1 MATEFDT
8 KRSTLGR
15 APWRK
20 RDARATTR
28 AVRRSNRVHDGF
40 TLVELCV
47 AMGLFAVL
55 VGTAMAAFP
64 RTPYA
69 VWTAQA
75 ELVAELRR
83 TRNDALTKGDHFRMV
98 LTGPT
103 TWETHRL
110 SLVGG
115 AWVSGGAPI
124 RQGTLPKGAAMT
136 SGVGGQFEY
145 TTRGLL
151 VTPDAAA
158 TIVVEDEDNAHQ
170 RAVTVWPSG
179 QVAPA

>member
-1 MATEFDT
+1 MSTEIAANGATH
-8 KRSTLGR
+8 RR
-15 APWRK
+15 APWRT
-20 RDARATTR
+20 RDEHATPHQTS
-28 AVRRSNRVHDGF
+28 RSKRVHGF

-75 ELVAELRR
+75 ELVAEFRR
-83 TRNDALTKGDHFRMV
+83 ARNDALTKGDHFKV
-98 LTGPT
+98 VVTGPT
-103 TWETHRL
+103 TYATYRM

-115 AWVSGGAPI
+115 VWVQNPSPV
-124 RQGTLPKGAAMT
+124 RSGTLPLGAEIT
-136 SGVGGQFEY
+136 TGVGGEFEY
-145 TTRGLL
+145 TTRGLML
-151 VTPDAAA
+151 APGAA
-158 TIVVEDEDNAHQ
+158 TTITIEDEDSAHQ
-170 RAVTVWPSG
+170 RGVAVWPSG

>member
-1 MATEFDT
+1 MATDLGT
-8 KRSTLGR
+8 KQSTLGR
-15 APWRK
+15 APWRT
-20 RDARATTR
+20 RDALATTR
-28 AVRRSNRVHDGF
+28 GVRRSNPVHGF

-47 AMGLFAVL
+47 AMGLLAII
-55 VGTAMAAFP
+55 VGTALAAFP

-83 TRNDALTKGDHFRMV
+83 ARNDALTKGDHFRVV
-98 LTGPT
+98 LTSAT

-110 SLVGG
+110 NLVGG
-115 AWVSGGAPI
+115 VWVPTGAPI
-124 RQGTLPKGAAMT
+124 RQGTLPSGAAMT

-145 TTRGLL
+145 TTRGLML
-151 VTPDAAA
+151 APGAAT
-158 TIVVEDEDNAHQ
+158 TIVVEDEDSLLQ
-170 RAVTVWPSG
+170 RSVTVWPSG